1 MKGVG
6 IMNIHYYDYDHD
18 SKIPDFDRYKDCK
31 GTICGYQRKQT
42 TRNREEVTCK
52 LCLREI
58 NKKNS

>member
-1 MKGVG
+1 
-6 IMNIHYYDYDHD
+6 MNIHYYDYDHD